1 MKPGTPGFN
10 GARLREAREARGL
23 PAIALADLIG
33 VTRAAVSQYENSVQ
47 TPRPEVME
55 KIARTL
61 QLPQE
66 YFRRPI
72 SRIERGA
79 IFYRSMSAATKA
91 ARARAECR
99 YSWLREIVTY
109 LREFVQFPPMNIPDF
124 NLPDDPVRISYN
136 QIEELATQSRQ
147 FWKIGEGPIGN
158 VVRLLENNGIV
169 VVRDEL
175 GAETLDAFSEFNAED
190 GTPYIILGS
199 DKAVAVRSR
208 FDAAHELGHLIL
220 HRNINKNRLSRP
232 TDHQLIE
239 TQAHRFAGAF
249 LLPGQ
254 AFASEFYSANLDAL
268 RILKP
273 KWKVSIAMMVKRA
286 EDLEFISS
294 EQAKRLWINY
304 SRRRWRAKEPLDGE
318 LEVEQ
323 PRLLVRAF
331 ELLLNEGIQTCEQI
345 LSHLPL
351 NPNDIE
357 ALATLSGQ
365 LTKTSADEPSVRV
378 LDLTGR
384 TRQKSQH
391 QIDKPGQVIQFAAR
405 KPHPTG

>member
-1 MKPGTPGFN
+1 MKTGTPGFI

-33 VTRAAVSQYENSVQ
+33 VTRAAVSQYENNAQ
-47 TPRPEVME
+47 TPRPDIME
-55 KIARTL
+55 RIAATL
-61 QLPQE
+61 HLPHE
-66 YFRRPI
+66 YFRRPMRQ
-72 SRIERGA
+72 SEKGA

-91 ARARAECR
+91 ARTRAESR
-99 YSWLREIVTY
+99 YSWLREIVIY
-109 LREFVQFPPMNIPDF
+109 LREFVQFPSVNIPDCIF
-124 NLPDDPVRISYN
+124 PDDPIRISYD
-136 QIEELATQSRQ
+136 QIEELARKTRH
-147 FWKIGEGPIGN
+147 FWNLGEGPISN
-158 VVRLLENNGIV
+158 VVRLIENNGVIV
-169 VVRDEL
+169 ARDEL

-190 GTPYIILGS
+190 GMPYIILGS

-249 LLPGQ
+249 LLPEQ

-273 KWKVSIAMMVKRA
+273 RWRVSIAMMIKRA

-294 EQAKRLWINY
+294 EQVKRLWINY
-304 SRRRWRAKEPLDGE
+304 SRRRWRGKEPLDDE
-318 LEVEQ
+318 LEVEK

-331 ELLLNEGIQTCEQI
+331 ELLFNEGIQTCEQI

-357 ALATLSGQ
+357 GLAALSGH
-365 LTKTSADEPSVRV
+365 LTRISADEPSVRV

-384 TRQKSQH
+384 TRHKSQY
-391 QIDKPGQVIQFAAR
+391 QIDRPGQVIQFTGR
-405 KPHPTG
+405 KPLPIR